1 MLTDMPNYRADLYTA
16 GAHYRRTERF
26 DASNPVE
33 AVEIA
38 RQRVVAHGLDYAVLY
53 ACDGTG
59 LTQHIAK
66 VGAER

>member
-1 MLTDMPNYRADLYTA
+1 MPNYRADLYAA
-16 GAHYRRTERF
+16 GDRFTGTERF

-38 RQRVVAHGLDYAVLY
+38 RQWVVALGLDHAVLY

-59 LTQHIAK
+59 LTQHVAQ
-66 VGAER
+66 VGAAR

>member
-1 MLTDMPNYRADLYTA
+1 MNYRADLYAA
-16 GAHYRRTERF
+16 GDRFIRTERF

-33 AVEIA
+33 AVEII
-38 RQRVVAHGLDYAVLY
+38 RQWVFALCLDHAVLY

-59 LTQHIAK
+59 LTQHVAK